1 MLNTLRKIVQE
12 VNAAKDLKAALGIIV
27 QRVREAMG
35 SQVCSVYLLDPE
47 SNRFVLMAT
56 EGLNKKAIGKVSMA
70 PNEGLVGLVGTREEP
85 LNLEHASEHPR
96 YRYFAETGEE
106 RYASFLGAPI
116 IHHRKVMGVLVIQQ
130 KEQRQFDEGEEAFLV
145 TMSAQLAGVIAHAEA
160 TGSIRGLG
168 RQGKGIQEA
177 KFIGV
182 PGSPGAAVGTAV
194 VVLPPADLEVVPDKT
209 VDDIAAELALF
220 NDALEGVRSD
230 MRALSARMAT
240 QLRPEE
246 RALFDVYLMM
256 LEDAALG
263 NEVVKVIRTGQW
275 AQGALRQ
282 VIGEHINRFELMDDA
297 YLRERASDVKDLG
310 RRLLAYLQQA
320 RQQTLVYPDNCILVS
335 EELSPA
341 MLGEVPEGKLV
352 GLVSVQGSGNSHVA
366 IFARAMGIP
375 TVMGVVD
382 LPYSKIDGIQLIVD
396 GYHGEVFTNPSEV
409 LRKQYAEVVEEERQL
424 AQGLDALR
432 ALPCETLDGH
442 RMPLWVNTGLL
453 ADVKRAQERGA
464 EGVGLYRTEV
474 PFMIKERFPSEKEQ
488 LAIYREQLAA
498 FHPLPVT
505 MRSLDIGGDKALS
518 YFPIKEDNPFLGWRG
533 IRVTLDHPEIF
544 LVQTRAMLK
553 ASEGL
558 NNLRILLPMI
568 SGIQEL
574 EEALHLIH
582 RAWGEVRDEGT
593 DVPLPPVGVMIEI
606 PAAVYQVRE
615 LARQVDF
622 LSVGSNDLTQYLLAV
637 DRNNPRVADLY
648 DFLHPAVLQALRLVV
663 AGAHAEG
670 KPVSICGE
678 MAGDPACAVLL
689 MAMGFDGLSMNA
701 TNLPKVKWLLRR
713 VAPSRAGPASPAPR
727 KSVSASLAQISLAA
741 IKVNP
746 SPGSGAPSNRNP
758 PKRRPRASKLTSCP
772 SGSGSIPARTA
783 NVICACTAPI
793 TPTAGPRTPSASQ
806 LPKRSGR
813 SGNTA
818 RKDGAWPQNPPQ

>member
-12 VNAAKDLKAALGIIV
+12 VNAAKDLKAALSIIV
-27 QRVREAMG
+27 QRVKEAMG

-47 SNRFVLMAT
+47 TNRFVLMAT
-56 EGLNKKAIGKVSMA
+56 DGLNKRSIGKVSMA
-70 PNEGLVGLVGTREEP
+70 PSEGLVGLVGSREEP
-85 LNLEHASEHPR
+85 LNLEDAASHPR

-116 IHHRKVMGVLVIQQ
+116 IHHRRVMGVLVVQQ
-130 KEQRQFDEGEEAFLV
+130 KERRQFDEGEEAFLV

-168 RQGKGIQEA
+168 RQGKGVQEA

-182 PGSPGAAVGTAV
+182 PGAPGAAVGTAV
-194 VVLPPADLEVVPDKT
+194 VVLPPADLNVVPDRS
-209 VDDIAAELALF
+209 VDDIAAELELFDKAL
-220 NDALEGVRSD
+220 GWVRED
-230 MRALSARMAT
+230 MQELSEKLAT
-240 QLRPEE
+240 QLRKEE

-263 NEVVKVIRTGQW
+263 NEVRKIIRTGQW

-282 VIGEHINRFELMDDA
+282 VVLDHVKRFELMDDA
-297 YLRERASDVKDLG
+297 YLRERASDVRDLG
-310 RRLLAYLQQA
+310 RRLLAYLQEE
-320 RQQTLVYPDNCILVS
+320 RKTSLVYPDNTILVS

-352 GLVSVQGSGNSHVA
+352 GLISVTGSGNSHVA

-382 LPYSKIDGIQLIVD
+382 LPYSKIDGIKLIVD
-396 GYHGEVFTNPSEV
+396 GYHGEVFTNPSE
-409 LRKQYAEVVEEERQL
+409 LLSKQYAEVVEEERQL
-424 AQGLDALR
+424 TEGLDALR

-453 ADVKRAQERGA
+453 ADVARAQQRGA

-474 PFMIKERFPSEKEQ
+474 PFMINERFPSEKEQ
-488 LAIYREQLAA
+488 LATYREQLQA

-505 MRSLDIGGDKALS
+505 MRTLDIGGDKALS
-518 YFPIKEDNPFLGWRG
+518 YFPIKEQNPFLGWRG

-582 RAWGEVRDEGT
+582 RAWGEVRDEGI
-593 DVPLPPVGVMIEI
+593 DVPLPPIGMMIEI
-606 PAAVYQVRE
+606 PAAVYQTRE

-648 DFLHPAVLQALRLVV
+648 DFLHPAVLQALQKVV
-663 AGAHAEG
+663 NDAHLEG

-678 MAGDPACAVLL
+678 MAGDPAAAVLL
-689 MAMGFDGLSMNA
+689 LAMGFDSLSMNA
-701 TNLPKVKWLLRR
+701 TNLPKVKWLLRQITQSKARELLGQVMTMDNPHLIYSTLHLALRNLGLGR
-713 VAPSRAGPASPAPR
+713 VINPASNIQA
-727 KSVSASLAQISLAA
+727 
-741 IKVNP
+741 
-746 SPGSGAPSNRNP
+746 
-758 PKRRPRASKLTSCP
+758 
-772 SGSGSIPARTA
+772 
-783 NVICACTAPI
+783 
-793 TPTAGPRTPSASQ
+793 
-806 LPKRSGR
+806 
-813 SGNTA
+813 
-818 RKDGAWPQNPPQ
+818 

>member
-12 VNAAKDLKAALGIIV
+12 VNSAKDLKAALGIIV
-27 QRVREAMG
+27 LRVKEAMG

-47 SNRFVLMAT
+47 TNRFVLMAT
-56 EGLNKKAIGKVSMA
+56 EGLNKRSIGKVSMA

-85 LNLEHASEHPR
+85 LNLENAAGHPR

-116 IHHRKVMGVLVIQQ
+116 IHHRRVVGVLVIQQ
-130 KEQRQFDEGEEAFLV
+130 KERRQFDEGEEAFLV

-160 TGSIRGLG
+160 TGSISGLG

-177 KFIGV
+177 KFVGV

-194 VVLPPADLEVVPDKT
+194 VMLPPADLDVVPDKAIR
-209 VDDIAAELALF
+209 DINAELGLF
-220 NDALEGVRSD
+220 KTAIEGVRAD
-230 MRALSARMAT
+230 MRALSAKLAT

-256 LEDAALG
+256 LDDASLG
-263 NEVVKVIRTGQW
+263 SEVTTVIKTGQW

-282 VIGEHINRFELMDDA
+282 VVTDHVNRFELMDDA

-310 RRLLAYLQQA
+310 RRLLAYLQQE
-320 RQQTLVYPDNCILVS
+320 RQQTLVYPDNTILIS
-335 EELSPA
+335 EELTPA
-341 MLGEVPEGKLV
+341 MLGEVPEGKLT
-352 GLVSVQGSGNSHVA
+352 GLVSVLGSGNSHVA
-366 IFARAMGIP
+366 ILARAMGIP

-382 LPYSKIDGIQLIVD
+382 LPYSKVDGIQMIVD
-396 GYHGEVFTNPSEV
+396 GYHGEVYTNPSAV
-409 LRKQYAEVVEEERQL
+409 LCKQFAEVVEEEKQL
-424 AQGLDALR
+424 SLGLDALR
-432 ALPCETLDGH
+432 DLPCVTLDGH

-453 ADVKRAQERGA
+453 ADVARAQKRGA

-474 PFMIKERFPSEKEQ
+474 PFMINQRFPSEKEQ
-488 LAIYREQLAA
+488 LAIYREQLSA
-498 FHPLPVT
+498 FHPQPVT
-505 MRSLDIGGDKALS
+505 MRSLDIGGDKSLS

-544 LVQTRAMLK
+544 LVQARAMLK

-568 SGIQEL
+568 SGTHEL
-574 EEALHLIH
+574 EEALHLLH

-593 DVPLPPVGVMIEI
+593 DVPMPPVGVMIEI
-606 PAAVYQVRE
+606 PAAVYQTKE

-648 DFLHPAVLQALRLVV
+648 DYLHPAVLQALQNVV
-663 AGAHAEG
+663 RDAHAEG

-678 MAGDPACAVLL
+678 MAGDPAAAVLL
-689 MAMGFDGLSMNA
+689 MAMGFDSLSMNA
-701 TNLPKVKWLLRR
+701 TNLPKVKWMLRQINLTKAQELLAELMTIDNPQVIHSSLQLALKNLGLARMIN
-713 VAPSRAGPASPAPR
+713 PASN
-727 KSVSASLAQISLAA
+727 KTL
-741 IKVNP
+741 
-746 SPGSGAPSNRNP
+746 
-758 PKRRPRASKLTSCP
+758 
-772 SGSGSIPARTA
+772 
-783 NVICACTAPI
+783 
-793 TPTAGPRTPSASQ
+793 
-806 LPKRSGR
+806 
-813 SGNTA
+813 
-818 RKDGAWPQNPPQ
+818 

>member
-12 VNAAKDLKAALGIIV
+12 VNSAKDLKAALGIIV
-27 QRVREAMG
+27 LRVKEAMG

-47 SNRFVLMAT
+47 TNRFVLMAT
-56 EGLNKKAIGKVSMA
+56 EGLNKRSIGKVSMA

-85 LNLEHASEHPR
+85 LNLENAADHPR

-116 IHHRKVMGVLVIQQ
+116 IHHRRVVGVLVIQQ
-130 KEQRQFDEGEEAFLV
+130 KERRQFDEGEEAFLV

-160 TGSIRGLG
+160 TGSISGLG

-177 KFIGV
+177 KFVGV
-182 PGSPGAAVGTAV
+182 PGSPGAAVGTALV
-194 VVLPPADLEVVPDKT
+194 MLPPADLDVVPDKT
-209 VDDIAAELALF
+209 ISDIPAELGLF
-220 NDALEGVRSD
+220 KTAIEGVRAD
-230 MRALSARMAT
+230 MRTLSAKLAT

-256 LEDAALG
+256 LDDASLG
-263 NEVVKVIRTGQW
+263 SEVTTVIKTGQW

-282 VIGEHINRFELMDDA
+282 VVTDHVNRFELMDDA

-310 RRLLAYLQQA
+310 RRLLAYLQQE
-320 RQQTLVYPDNCILVS
+320 RQQTLVYPDNTILVS
-335 EELSPA
+335 EELTPA
-341 MLGEVPEGKLV
+341 MLGEVPEGKLA
-352 GLVSVQGSGNSHVA
+352 GLVSVLGSGNSHVA
-366 IFARAMGIP
+366 ILARAMGIP

-382 LPYSKIDGIQLIVD
+382 LPYSKVDGIQMIVD
-396 GYHGEVFTNPSEV
+396 GYHGEVYTNPSDV
-409 LRKQYAEVVEEERQL
+409 LRKQFADVVEEEKQL
-424 AQGLDALR
+424 SLGLDALR
-432 ALPCETLDGH
+432 DLPCITLDGH

-453 ADVKRAQERGA
+453 ADVARAQKRGA

-474 PFMIKERFPSEKEQ
+474 PFMINQRFPSEKEQ
-488 LAIYREQLAA
+488 LAIYREQLSA
-498 FHPLPVT
+498 FHPQPVT
-505 MRSLDIGGDKALS
+505 MRSLDIGGDKSLS

-544 LVQTRAMLK
+544 LVQARAMLK

-568 SGIQEL
+568 SGTHEL

-593 DVPLPPVGVMIEI
+593 DVPMPPVGVMIEI
-606 PAAVYQVRE
+606 PAAVYQTKE

-648 DFLHPAVLQALRLVV
+648 DYLHPAVLQALQNVV
-663 AGAHAEG
+663 RDAHAEG

-678 MAGDPACAVLL
+678 MAGDPAAAVLL
-689 MAMGFDGLSMNA
+689 MAMGFDSLSMNA
-701 TNLPKVKWLLRR
+701 TNLPKVKWMLRQINLSKAQELLAELMTIDNPQVIHSSLQLALKNLGLARMIN
-713 VAPSRAGPASPAPR
+713 PASN
-727 KSVSASLAQISLAA
+727 KTL
-741 IKVNP
+741 
-746 SPGSGAPSNRNP
+746 
-758 PKRRPRASKLTSCP
+758 
-772 SGSGSIPARTA
+772 
-783 NVICACTAPI
+783 
-793 TPTAGPRTPSASQ
+793 
-806 LPKRSGR
+806 
-813 SGNTA
+813 
-818 RKDGAWPQNPPQ
+818 

>member
-27 QRVREAMG
+27 QRVKEAMG
-35 SQVCSVYLLDPE
+35 SQVCSVYLLDSE
-47 SNRFVLMAT
+47 TNRFVLMAT
-56 EGLNKKAIGKVSMA
+56 DGLLKRSIGKVSMA

-85 LNLEHASEHPR
+85 LNLENAAAHPR

-106 RYASFLGAPI
+106 RYASFLGSPI
-116 IHHRKVMGVLVIQQ
+116 IHHRRVMGVLVIQQ
-130 KEQRQFDEGEEAFLV
+130 KERRQFDEGEEAFLV

-168 RQGKGIQEA
+168 KQGKGIQEA

-182 PGSPGAAVGTAV
+182 PGSPGAAVGTAL
-194 VVLPPADLEVVPDKT
+194 VVLPPADLEVVPDKAIENI
-209 VDDIAAELALF
+209 DAELELF
-220 NDALEGVRSD
+220 SSALESVRAD
-230 MRALSARMAT
+230 MRALSAKMAT

-246 RALFDVYLMM
+246 CALFDVYLMM
-256 LEDAALG
+256 LEDASLG
-263 NEVVKVIRTGQW
+263 NEVVSVIKTGQW

-282 VIGEHINRFELMDDA
+282 VVTDHVNRFELMDDA
-297 YLRERASDVKDLG
+297 YLRERASDIKDLG
-310 RRLLAYLQQA
+310 RRLLAYLQKA
-320 RQQTLVYPDNCILVS
+320 RQQNLTYPDNTILVS
-335 EELSPA
+335 EELSPS

-352 GLVSVQGSGNSHVA
+352 GLVSVLGSGNSHVA

-375 TVMGVVD
+375 TVMGAVD

-396 GYHGEVFTNPSEV
+396 GYHGEVFTNPSEM
-409 LRKQYAEVVEEERQL
+409 LRKQYADVVEEERQL
-424 AQGLDALR
+424 SQGLDALR

-453 ADVKRAQERGA
+453 ADVTRAQERGA

-474 PFMIKERFPSEKEQ
+474 PFMMKERFPSEKEQ
-488 LAIYREQLAA
+488 LAIYREQLEA

-505 MRSLDIGGDKALS
+505 MRSLDIGGDKCLS

-593 DVPLPPVGVMIEI
+593 DVPLPPIGMMIEI
-606 PAAVYQVRE
+606 PAAVYQTRE

-648 DFLHPAVLQALRLVV
+648 DFLHPAVLQALRKVV
-663 AGAHAEG
+663 DDSHAEG

-678 MAGDPACAVLL
+678 MAGDPAAAVLL
-689 MAMGFDGLSMNA
+689 MAMGFDSLSMNA
-701 TNLPKVKWLLRR
+701 TNLPKVKWLLRQITMTKAR
-713 VAPSRAGPASPAPR
+713 ELLAQVMTIDNPQVIDSTLRLALRNLGLGRMINPASDIQA
-727 KSVSASLAQISLAA
+727 
-741 IKVNP
+741 
-746 SPGSGAPSNRNP
+746 
-758 PKRRPRASKLTSCP
+758 
-772 SGSGSIPARTA
+772 
-783 NVICACTAPI
+783 
-793 TPTAGPRTPSASQ
+793 
-806 LPKRSGR
+806 
-813 SGNTA
+813 
-818 RKDGAWPQNPPQ
+818 

>member
-12 VNAAKDLKAALGIIV
+12 VNAAKDLKAALAIIV
-27 QRVREAMG
+27 QRVKEAMG

-47 SNRFVLMAT
+47 ANRFVLMAT
-56 EGLNKKAIGKVSMA
+56 EGLNKRSIGKVSMA

-85 LNLEHASEHPR
+85 LNLENAADHPR

-116 IHHRKVMGVLVIQQ
+116 IHHRRVMGVLVVQQ
-130 KEQRQFDEGEEAFLV
+130 KERRQFDEGEEAFLV

-177 KFIGV
+177 KFVGV
-182 PGSPGAAVGTAV
+182 PGAPGAAVGTAV
-194 VVLPPADLEVVPDKT
+194 VVLPPADLEVVPDRP
-209 VDDIAAELALF
+209 VDDIEAEVARF
-220 NDALEGVRSD
+220 KQALESVRED
-230 MRALSARMAT
+230 MRRLSSKLAS

-256 LEDAALG
+256 LDDDSIGL
-263 NEVVKVIRTGQW
+263 EVKKVIRSGQW

-282 VIGEHINRFELMDDA
+282 VVMEHVKRFELMDDA

-310 RRLLAYLQQA
+310 RRLLAYLQEERKQN
-320 RQQTLVYPDNCILVS
+320 LVYQDNTILVS

-352 GLVSVQGSGNSHVA
+352 GLISVLGSGNSHVA
-366 IFARAMGIP
+366 ILARAMGIP

-382 LPYSKIDGIQLIVD
+382 LPYSKVDGIELIVD
-396 GYHGEVFTNPSEV
+396 GYHGEVFTNPSEE
-409 LRKQYAEVVEEERQL
+409 LRKQYGEVVEEERQL
-424 AQGLDALR
+424 VKGLDALR
-432 ALPCETLDGH
+432 SLPCETLDGH

-453 ADVKRAQERGA
+453 ADVTRAQERGA

-474 PFMIKERFPSEKEQ
+474 PFMINERFPSEKEQ

-505 MRSLDIGGDKALS
+505 MRTLDIGGDKALS
-518 YFPIKEDNPFLGWRG
+518 YFPIKESNPFLGWRG

-544 LVQTRAMLK
+544 LVQVRAMLK

-568 SGIQEL
+568 SGVQEL
-574 EEALHLIH
+574 EESLHLIH
-582 RAWGEVRDEGT
+582 RAWGEVRDEGV
-593 DVPLPPVGVMIEI
+593 DIPMPPVGVMIEI
-606 PAAVYQVRE
+606 PAAVYQTRE

-648 DFLHPAVLQALRLVV
+648 DYLHPAVLQALLKVV
-663 AGAHAEG
+663 NDVHAEG

-678 MAGDPACAVLL
+678 MAGDPAAAVLL
-689 MAMGFDGLSMNA
+689 LAMGFDSLSMNA
-701 TNLPKVKWLLRR
+701 TNLPKVKWLLRQLSLSKARELLDQLMGIDNPQVIHSALHLALRNLGLGR
-713 VAPSRAGPASPAPR
+713 VINPAATIQ
-727 KSVSASLAQISLAA
+727 A
-741 IKVNP
+741 
-746 SPGSGAPSNRNP
+746 
-758 PKRRPRASKLTSCP
+758 
-772 SGSGSIPARTA
+772 
-783 NVICACTAPI
+783 
-793 TPTAGPRTPSASQ
+793 
-806 LPKRSGR
+806 
-813 SGNTA
+813 
-818 RKDGAWPQNPPQ
+818 

>member
-27 QRVREAMG
+27 QRVREAMD

-47 SNRFVLMAT
+47 TNRFVLMAT

-130 KEQRQFDEGEEAFLV
+130 KEQRKFDEGEEAFLV

-168 RQGKGIQEA
+168 KLGKGIQEA
-177 KFIGV
+177 KFVGV

-194 VVLPPADLEVVPDKT
+194 VVLPPADLDVVPDKT
-209 VDDIAAELALF
+209 VDDIAAELRLF
-220 NDALEGVRSD
+220 NSALEGVRAD
-230 MRALSARMAT
+230 MRALSAKMAT

-263 NEVVKVIRTGQW
+263 NEVVKIIRTGQW
-275 AQGALRQ
+275 AQGALRT
-282 VIGEHINRFELMDDA
+282 VIGEHVNRFELMDDA

-310 RRLLAYLQQA
+310 RRLLAYLQQE

-375 TVMGVVD
+375 TVMGAVD

-409 LRKQYAEVVEEERQL
+409 LRKQYADVVEEERQM

-432 ALPCETLDGH
+432 ALPCETPDGY

-518 YFPIKEDNPFLGWRG
+518 YFPIKEENPFLGWRG

-568 SGIQEL
+568 SGTQEL

-582 RAWGEVRDEGT
+582 SAWGEVRDEGT

-606 PAAVYQVRE
+606 PAAVYQTRE

-637 DRNNPRVADLY
+637 DRNNPRVADLD
-648 DFLHPAVLQALRLVV
+648 DFFHPAVLQALCKVV
-663 AGAHAEG
+663 ADAHAEG

-678 MAGDPACAVLL
+678 MAGDPSAAVLL
-689 MAMGFDGLSMNA
+689 MAMGFDSLSMNA
-701 TNLPKVKWLLRR
+701 TNLPKVKWLLRQI
-713 VAPSRAGPASPAPR
+713 SSTRAKELLAQVLTIDNPQVIHSTLHLALSNLGLGRMINPASDIQA
-727 KSVSASLAQISLAA
+727 
-741 IKVNP
+741 
-746 SPGSGAPSNRNP
+746 
-758 PKRRPRASKLTSCP
+758 
-772 SGSGSIPARTA
+772 
-783 NVICACTAPI
+783 
-793 TPTAGPRTPSASQ
+793 
-806 LPKRSGR
+806 
-813 SGNTA
+813 
-818 RKDGAWPQNPPQ
+818 

>member
-12 VNAAKDLKAALGIIV
+12 VNAAKDLKAALSIIV
-27 QRVREAMG
+27 QRVKEAMG

-47 SNRFVLMAT
+47 TNRFVLMAT
-56 EGLNKKAIGKVSMA
+56 DGLNKRSIGKVSMA
-70 PNEGLVGLVGTREEP
+70 PSEGLVGLVGSREEP
-85 LNLEHASEHPR
+85 LNLEDAASHPR

-116 IHHRKVMGVLVIQQ
+116 IHHRRVMGVLVVQQ
-130 KEQRQFDEGEEAFLV
+130 KERRQFDEGEEAFLV

-168 RQGKGIQEA
+168 RQGKGVQEA
-177 KFIGV
+177 KFVGV
-182 PGSPGAAVGTAV
+182 PGAPGVAVGTAV
-194 VVLPPADLEVVPDKT
+194 VVLPPADLNVVPDRS
-209 VDDIAAELALF
+209 VDDIAAELELFDKAL
-220 NDALEGVRSD
+220 GWVRED
-230 MRALSARMAT
+230 MQELSEKLAT
-240 QLRPEE
+240 QLRKEE

-263 NEVVKVIRTGQW
+263 NEVRKVIRTGQW

-282 VIGEHINRFELMDDA
+282 VVLDHVKRFELMDDA
-297 YLRERASDVKDLG
+297 YLRERASDVRDLG
-310 RRLLAYLQQA
+310 RRLLAYLQEE
-320 RQQTLVYPDNCILVS
+320 RKTTLVYPDNTILVS

-341 MLGEVPEGKLV
+341 MLGEVPEGKLA
-352 GLVSVQGSGNSHVA
+352 GLISVTGSGNSHVA

-375 TVMGVVD
+375 TVMGVLD
-382 LPYSKIDGIQLIVD
+382 LPYSKIDGIKLIVD
-396 GYHGEVFTNPSEV
+396 GYHGEVFTNPSE
-409 LRKQYAEVVEEERQL
+409 LLSKQYAEVLEEERQL
-424 AQGLDALR
+424 TEGLDALR

-453 ADVKRAQERGA
+453 ADVARAQQRGA

-474 PFMIKERFPSEKEQ
+474 PFMVNERFPSEKEQ
-488 LAIYREQLAA
+488 LATYREQLQA

-505 MRSLDIGGDKALS
+505 MRTLDIGGDKSLS
-518 YFPIKEDNPFLGWRG
+518 YFPIKEENPSLGWRG

-568 SGIQEL
+568 SGTQEL

-593 DVPLPPVGVMIEI
+593 DVPLPPIGVMIEI
-606 PAAVYQVRE
+606 PAAVYQTRE

-622 LSVGSNDLTQYLLAV
+622 LSVGYNDLTQYLLAV

-648 DFLHPAVLQALRLVV
+648 DFLHPAVLQALQKVV
-663 AGAHAEG
+663 NDAHLEG

-678 MAGDPACAVLL
+678 MAGDPAAAVLL
-689 MAMGFDGLSMNA
+689 LAMGFDSLSMNA
-701 TNLPKVKWLLRR
+701 TNLPKVKWLLRQVTQSKATELLGQVMTMDNPHLIYSTLHLALRNLGLGR
-713 VAPSRAGPASPAPR
+713 VINPASNIQA
-727 KSVSASLAQISLAA
+727 
-741 IKVNP
+741 
-746 SPGSGAPSNRNP
+746 
-758 PKRRPRASKLTSCP
+758 
-772 SGSGSIPARTA
+772 
-783 NVICACTAPI
+783 
-793 TPTAGPRTPSASQ
+793 
-806 LPKRSGR
+806 
-813 SGNTA
+813 
-818 RKDGAWPQNPPQ
+818 

>member
-12 VNAAKDLKAALGIIV
+12 VNSAKDLKTALGIIV
-27 QRVREAMG
+27 LRVKEAMG

-47 SNRFVLMAT
+47 TNRFVLMAS
-56 EGLNKKAIGKVSMA
+56 EGLNKRSIGKVSMA

-85 LNLEHASEHPR
+85 LNLENAADHPR

-106 RYASFLGAPI
+106 RFASFLGAPI
-116 IHHRKVMGVLVIQQ
+116 IHHRRVVGVLVIQQ
-130 KEQRQFDEGEEAFLV
+130 KERRQFDEGEEAFLV

-177 KFIGV
+177 KFVGV

-194 VVLPPADLEVVPDKT
+194 VMLPPADLDVVPDKT
-209 VDDIAAELALF
+209 VTDIDAELKLF
-220 NDALEGVRSD
+220 NNALEGVRSD
-230 MRALSARMAT
+230 MRTLSAKLAT

-256 LEDAALG
+256 LDDAALG
-263 NEVVKVIRTGQW
+263 GEVVEVIKTGQW

-282 VIGEHINRFELMDDA
+282 VVGEHVNRFELMDDA

-310 RRLLAYLQQA
+310 RRLLAYLQEA
-320 RQQTLVYPDNCILVS
+320 RQLSLVYPDNTILVS
-335 EELSPA
+335 EELTPA

-352 GLVSVQGSGNSHVA
+352 GLVSVLGSGNSHVA
-366 IFARAMGIP
+366 ILARAMGIP
-375 TVMGVVD
+375 TVMGLVD
-382 LPYSKIDGIQLIVD
+382 LPYSKVDGIQMIVD
-396 GYHGEVFTNPSEV
+396 GYKGDVYTNPSDV
-409 LRKQYAEVVEEERQL
+409 LRKQYADVVEEERQL

-432 ALPCETLDGH
+432 ELPCETTDGH

-453 ADVKRAQERGA
+453 ADVARAQQRGA

-474 PFMIKERFPSEKEQ
+474 PFMINQRFPSEKEQ
-488 LAIYREQLAA
+488 LAIYREQLSA

-568 SGIQEL
+568 SGIHEL

-593 DVPLPPVGVMIEI
+593 DVPMPPVGVMVEI
-606 PAAVYQVRE
+606 PAAVYQTKE

-648 DFLHPAVLQALRLVV
+648 DYLHPAVLQALQHVV
-663 AGAHAEG
+663 TAAHAEG

-678 MAGDPACAVLL
+678 MAGDPAAAVLL
-689 MAMGFDGLSMNA
+689 MAMGFDSLSMNA
-701 TNLPKVKWLLRR
+701 TNLPKVKWMLR
-713 VAPSRAGPASPAPR
+713 
-727 KSVSASLAQISLAA
+727 QISLGKSKEMLAQVME
-741 IKVNP
+741 IDNP
-746 SPGSGAPSNRNP
+746 QVIHSTLQLALKNLGLSRMINPGQGH
-758 PKRRPRASKLTSCP
+758 
-772 SGSGSIPARTA
+772 G
-783 NVICACTAPI
+783 V
-793 TPTAGPRTPSASQ
+793 
-806 LPKRSGR
+806 
-813 SGNTA
+813 
-818 RKDGAWPQNPPQ
+818 

>member
-12 VNAAKDLKAALGIIV
+12 VNSAKDLKTALGIIV
-27 QRVREAMG
+27 LRVKEAMG

-47 SNRFVLMAT
+47 TNRFVLMAT
-56 EGLNKKAIGKVSMA
+56 EGLNKRSIGKVSMA

-85 LNLEHASEHPR
+85 LNLENAADHPR

-106 RYASFLGAPI
+106 KFASFLGAPI
-116 IHHRKVMGVLVIQQ
+116 IHHRRVVGVLVIQQ
-130 KEQRQFDEGEEAFLV
+130 KERRQFDEGEEAFLV

-177 KFIGV
+177 KFVGV

-194 VVLPPADLEVVPDKT
+194 VMLPPADLDVVPDKT
-209 VDDIAAELALF
+209 VTDIDAELKLF
-220 NDALEGVRSD
+220 NNALEGVRSD
-230 MRALSARMAT
+230 MRTLSAKLAT

-256 LEDAALG
+256 LDDAALG
-263 NEVVKVIRTGQW
+263 GEVVQVIKTGQW

-282 VIGEHINRFELMDDA
+282 VVGEHVNRFELMDDA

-310 RRLLAYLQQA
+310 RRLLAYLQEA
-320 RQQTLVYPDNCILVS
+320 RQLSLVYPDNTILVS
-335 EELSPA
+335 EELTPA

-352 GLVSVQGSGNSHVA
+352 GLVSVLGSGNSHVA
-366 IFARAMGIP
+366 ILARAMGIP
-375 TVMGVVD
+375 TVMGLVD
-382 LPYSKIDGIQLIVD
+382 LPYSKVDGIQMIVD
-396 GYHGEVFTNPSEV
+396 GYKGDVYTNPSEV
-409 LRKQYAEVVEEERQL
+409 LRKQYADVVEEERQL

-432 ALPCETLDGH
+432 ELPCETTDGH

-453 ADVKRAQERGA
+453 ADVARAQQRGA

-474 PFMIKERFPSEKEQ
+474 PFMINQRFPSEKEQ

-568 SGIQEL
+568 SGIHEL

-593 DVPLPPVGVMIEI
+593 DVPMPPVGVMVEI
-606 PAAVYQVRE
+606 PAAVYQTKE

-648 DFLHPAVLQALRLVV
+648 DYLHPAVLQALQHVV
-663 AGAHAEG
+663 TAAHAEG

-678 MAGDPACAVLL
+678 MAGDPAAAVLL
-689 MAMGFDGLSMNA
+689 MAMGFDSLSMNA
-701 TNLPKVKWLLRR
+701 TNLPKVKWMLRQISMGK
-713 VAPSRAGPASPAPR
+713 A
-727 KSVSASLAQISLAA
+727 KEMLAQAMDIDNPQVIHSTLQLALKNLGLSRM
-741 IKVNP
+741 INP
-746 SPGSGAPSNRNP
+746 G
-758 PKRRPRASKLTSCP
+758 
-772 SGSGSIPARTA
+772 
-783 NVICACTAPI
+783 
-793 TPTAGPRTPSASQ
+793 PT
-806 LPKRSGR
+806 
-813 SGNTA
+813 
-818 RKDGAWPQNPPQ
+818 QNL

>member
-12 VNAAKDLKAALGIIV
+12 VNSAKDLKTALGIIV
-27 QRVREAMG
+27 LRVKEAMG

-47 SNRFVLMAT
+47 TNRFVLMAT
-56 EGLNKKAIGKVSMA
+56 EGLNKRSIGKVSMA

-85 LNLEHASEHPR
+85 LNLENAADHPR

-106 RYASFLGAPI
+106 RFASFLGAPI
-116 IHHRKVMGVLVIQQ
+116 IHHRRVVGVLVIQQ
-130 KEQRQFDEGEEAFLV
+130 KERRQFDEGEEAFLV

-177 KFIGV
+177 KFVGV

-194 VVLPPADLEVVPDKT
+194 VMLPPADLDVVPDKT
-209 VDDIAAELALF
+209 VTDIDAELKLF
-220 NDALEGVRSD
+220 NNALEGVRND
-230 MRALSARMAT
+230 MRTLSAKLAT

-256 LEDAALG
+256 LDDAALG
-263 NEVVKVIRTGQW
+263 GEVNEVIKTGQW

-282 VIGEHINRFELMDDA
+282 VVGEHVNRFELMDDA

-310 RRLLAYLQQA
+310 RRLLAYLQEA
-320 RQQTLVYPDNCILVS
+320 RQLSLVYPDNTILVS
-335 EELSPA
+335 EELTPA
-341 MLGEVPEGKLV
+341 MLGEVPEGKLA
-352 GLVSVQGSGNSHVA
+352 GLVSVLGSGNSHVA
-366 IFARAMGIP
+366 ILARAMGIP
-375 TVMGVVD
+375 TVMGLVD
-382 LPYSKIDGIQLIVD
+382 LPYSKVDGIQMIVD
-396 GYHGEVFTNPSEV
+396 GYKGDVYTNPSDV
-409 LRKQYAEVVEEERQL
+409 LRKQYADVVEEERQL

-432 ALPCETLDGH
+432 ELPCETTDGH

-453 ADVKRAQERGA
+453 ADVARAQQRGA

-474 PFMIKERFPSEKEQ
+474 PFMINQRFPSEKEQ
-488 LAIYREQLAA
+488 LAIYREQLQA

-568 SGIQEL
+568 SGIHEL

-593 DVPLPPVGVMIEI
+593 DVPMPPVGVMVEI
-606 PAAVYQVRE
+606 PAAVYQTKE

-648 DFLHPAVLQALRLVV
+648 DYLHPAVLQALQHVV
-663 AGAHAEG
+663 TAAHAEG

-678 MAGDPACAVLL
+678 MAGDPAAAVLL
-689 MAMGFDGLSMNA
+689 MAMGFDSLSMNA
-701 TNLPKVKWLLRR
+701 TNLPKVKWMLRQIGLGK
-713 VAPSRAGPASPAPR
+713 A
-727 KSVSASLAQISLAA
+727 KEMLAQVMEIDNPQVIHSTLQLALKNLGLSRM
-741 IKVNP
+741 INP
-746 SPGSGAPSNRNP
+746 GQGH
-758 PKRRPRASKLTSCP
+758 
-772 SGSGSIPARTA
+772 G
-783 NVICACTAPI
+783 V
-793 TPTAGPRTPSASQ
+793 
-806 LPKRSGR
+806 
-813 SGNTA
+813 
-818 RKDGAWPQNPPQ
+818 

>member
-12 VNAAKDLKAALGIIV
+12 VNAAKDLKAALSIIV
-27 QRVREAMG
+27 QRVKEAMG
-35 SQVCSVYLLDPE
+35 SQVCSVYLLDAE
-47 SNRFVLMAT
+47 TNRFVLMAT
-56 EGLNKKAIGKVSMA
+56 DGLNKRSIGKVSMA
-70 PNEGLVGLVGTREEP
+70 PSEGLVGLVGSREEP
-85 LNLEHASEHPR
+85 LNLEDAASHPR

-116 IHHRKVMGVLVIQQ
+116 IHHRRVMGVLVVQQ
-130 KEQRQFDEGEEAFLV
+130 KERRQFDEGEEAFLV

-168 RQGKGIQEA
+168 RQGKGVQEA
-177 KFIGV
+177 KFVGV
-182 PGSPGAAVGTAV
+182 PGAPGAALGTAV
-194 VVLPPADLEVVPDKT
+194 VVLPPADLNVVPDRS
-209 VDDIAAELALF
+209 VDDIAAELELFDKAL
-220 NDALEGVRSD
+220 GWVRED
-230 MRALSARMAT
+230 MQELSKKLAT
-240 QLRPEE
+240 QLRKEE

-256 LEDAALG
+256 LEDASLG
-263 NEVVKVIRTGQW
+263 NEVRKVIKTGQW

-282 VIGEHINRFELMDDA
+282 VVLDHVNRFELMDDA
-297 YLRERASDVKDLG
+297 YLRERASDVRDLG
-310 RRLLAYLQQA
+310 RRLLAYLQEE
-320 RQQTLVYPDNCILVS
+320 RKTTLVYPDNTILVS

-352 GLVSVQGSGNSHVA
+352 GLISVTGSGNSHVA

-382 LPYSKIDGIQLIVD
+382 LPYSKIDGIKLIVD
-396 GYHGEVFTNPSEV
+396 GYHGEVFTNPSE
-409 LRKQYAEVVEEERQL
+409 LLSKQYAEVVEEERQL
-424 AQGLDALR
+424 TEGLDALR
-432 ALPCETLDGH
+432 VLPCETLDGH

-453 ADVKRAQERGA
+453 ADVARAQQRGA

-474 PFMIKERFPSEKEQ
+474 PFMINERFPSEKEQ
-488 LAIYREQLAA
+488 LATYREQLQA

-505 MRSLDIGGDKALS
+505 MRTLDIGGDKSLS

-558 NNLRILLPMI
+558 DNLRILLPMI
-568 SGIQEL
+568 SGTQEL

-593 DVPLPPVGVMIEI
+593 DVPLPPIGLMIEI
-606 PAAVYQVRE
+606 PAAVYQTRE

-648 DFLHPAVLQALRLVV
+648 DFLHPAVLQALQKVV
-663 AGAHAEG
+663 NDAHLEG

-678 MAGDPACAVLL
+678 MAGDPAAAVLL
-689 MAMGFDGLSMNA
+689 LAMGFDSLSMNA
-701 TNLPKVKWLLRR
+701 TNLPKVKWLLRQVTQSKAKELLGQVMTMDNPHLIYSTLHLALRNLGLGR
-713 VAPSRAGPASPAPR
+713 VINPASNIQA
-727 KSVSASLAQISLAA
+727 
-741 IKVNP
+741 
-746 SPGSGAPSNRNP
+746 
-758 PKRRPRASKLTSCP
+758 
-772 SGSGSIPARTA
+772 
-783 NVICACTAPI
+783 
-793 TPTAGPRTPSASQ
+793 
-806 LPKRSGR
+806 
-813 SGNTA
+813 
-818 RKDGAWPQNPPQ
+818 